1 MNGRLGELVNGYLE
15 FASITERRKGK
26 RERDAEMR
34 KKKAYRGVRLG
45 RAKRELEKE
54 SEAKRRGRKA

>member
-1 MNGRLGELVNGYLE
+1 MDIWNLHLSQRGERE
-15 FASITERRKGK
+15 